1 MRQHGFIRVGV
12 ACPRLHLGD
21 PQANAAETIT
31 ILGQAE
37 REGASVVVFPELGL
51 TGYTCGDLFR
61 QDALLGKAEEALGEI
76 AKATERVFHGLAV
89 VGLPVQAGGKLFN
102 VAAAVAGGK
111 IIGLVPKVHIPTYGE
126 FYDGRYFSSGRMEKP
141 WQVTLAG
148 QDAILFPTMLF
159 PCSTMNGLTVGIEIC
174 EDLWVPE
181 PPSGKMALAGATL
194 LLNLSA
200 SNEVLGKA
208 AYRRALVAQQSA
220 RCLAAYAY
228 ASSGPG
234 ESSADLVFGGHGII
248 AENGVILAETD
259 RFKNDSTLRL
269 MEIDLQQ
276 LAHER
281 RRQGTFGS
289 PWPAQGEFVHLP
301 WNEGKSITSREGTLV
316 QRMVEAHPFV
326 PKNESTLKD
335 RCREIFSIQ
344 TTALA
349 RRLESSKPRAVT
361 IGISGGLDSTL
372 ALLVACK
379 TFDLLDW
386 PRSQITAITMPGFG
400 TTGRTLNNALALM
413 KLVGV
418 TARTVDIRPLA
429 LAEWRAMGHSPFGI
443 DVSALDL
450 TAFQSRLETLPE
462 ANRNDL
468 VFENVQARLR
478 TSVLMNSGFVLG
490 TGDLS
495 EAALGWCTYNGDH
508 MSMYNVNC
516 GVPKTL
522 VRFLVAWAAGSEFDG
537 DARRCLSDIVA
548 TPISPEL
555 LPARPDGGIGQAT
568 EESVGPYELHDF
580 FLYHLV
586 RHGSSPD
593 KILYLAR
600 KATFDAPQSP
610 GEIKRWLKT
619 FLARFFSQQFK
630 RDCVPNGPKVGSV
643 SLSPRGDWRMPPDAA
658 AKAWLDLLD

>member
-12 ACPRLHLGD
+12 ARPRLHLAD
-21 PQANAAETIT
+21 PQANAAETIA
-31 ILGQAE
+31 ILRHAD

-61 QDALLGKAEEALGEI
+61 QDALLRKAEEALAEI
-76 AKATERVFHGLAV
+76 VAATAQIFHGLAV
-89 VGLPVQAGGKLFN
+89 VGLPVQAGGKLLN
-102 VAAAVAGGK
+102 VAAAVAGGT
-111 IIGLVPKVHIPTYGE
+111 ILGLVPKVHIPTYGE
-126 FYDGRYFSSGRMEKP
+126 FYEGRHFTSGRLEKP
-141 WQVTLAG
+141 LQLRVAG
-148 QDAILFPTMLF
+148 QNAILSPALLF
-159 PCSTMNGLTVGIEIC
+159 PCSTMTGLTVGIEIC
-174 EDLWVPE
+174 EDLWVTE

-208 AYRRALVAQQSA
+208 AYRRTLVSQQSA

-259 RFKNDSTLRL
+259 RFKNDSTLCL

-281 RRQGTFGS
+281 SRQGTFSG
-289 PWPAQGEFVHLP
+289 PWPAELEFISRPWSEGESLTTR
-301 WNEGKSITSREGTLV
+301 NGTLV
-316 QRMVEAHPFV
+316 QRLVEAHPFV
-326 PKNESTLKD
+326 PKNESTLKE
-335 RCREIFSIQ
+335 RCREIFNIQ

-349 RRLESSKPRAVT
+349 RRLESARPASVT

-379 TFDLLDW
+379 TLDLLGR
-386 PRSQITAITMPGFG
+386 PRSQITAITMPGYG

-413 KLVGV
+413 GLLGV
-418 TARTVDIRPLA
+418 TTRCVDIRPLA
-429 LAEWRAMGHSPFGI
+429 LEEWRALGHSPFGI
-443 DVSALDL
+443 DISSLDL
-450 TAFQSRLETLPE
+450 PAFQSRLDSLPE
-462 ANRNDL
+462 GNRNDL

-478 TSVLMNSGFVLG
+478 TSLLMNSGFVLG

-522 VRFLVAWAAGSEFDG
+522 VRFLVAWASANEFDG
-537 DARRCLSDIVA
+537 EARRCLMDIVA

-555 LPARPDGGIGQAT
+555 LPARPDGSIGQAT
-568 EESVGPYELHDF
+568 EDSVGPYELHDF

-600 KATFDAPQSP
+600 KARFDTPQSP
-610 GEIKRWLKT
+610 GEIKRWLTT
-619 FLARFFSQQFK
+619 FLTRFFSQQFK
-630 RDCVPNGPKVGSV
+630 RDCVPDGPKVGSV

-658 AKAWLDLLD
+658 AKTWLALLD